1 MGCGEERIALRV
13 GRRDCWDCWTRV
25 LRRSAGWR
33 RMDDVRP
40 EQSPA
45 EKWKMVLDD
54 VEVPVFAGTAI
65 VPLLDMALDSHG
77 TKQK

>member
-1 MGCGEERIALRV
+1 MPCIH
-13 GRRDCWDCWTRV
+13 
-25 LRRSAGWR
+25 
-33 RMDDVRP
+33 
-40 EQSPA
+40 
-45 EKWKMVLDD
+45 